1 MGVHVYLLRV
11 IRRVLSFDVSCLW
24 FFIGIVLSSSGFGS
38 SGKNTMKSKKGIRPI
53 NPTVLTMIVEVMNE
67 EK

>member
-1 MGVHVYLLRV
+1 M

-38 SGKNTMKSKKGIRPI
+38 SGKNAIKSRKGMSPRK
-53 NPTVLTMIVEVMNE
+53 PTVLMMIVEMMNE